1 MIHVLGGYRLL
12 IERRIEAPSAWARLL
27 PLLSMGLA
35 LLVGGLFLAA
45 AGVEPLSAYRHILRA
60 SFGDGYALSDTL
72 VRATPLLLCALGAA
86 IAFSARLWNIG
97 GEGQLLV
104 GAWAATGIALFVLPA
119 ATPRP
124 LMLTAMA
131 LAAMLAAAGWAGLC
145 ALLRIYVGVSELLS
159 SLLLNYIALLGL
171 RSFVFGAW
179 SEGGFALTPQLPR
192 SAWLPRL
199 ADAATRFPTLS
210 GVTVHLGFVLGV
222 IAALLLS
229 LFLSRSRFGHR
240 LRVLGNNP
248 RAAQAAGLPV
258 SRDIVWALLLSGA
271 LAGLAG
277 MCEVSGVVH
286 RLSDRFSPGYGFT
299 ALIVAWLA
307 RLQPLAIAVVAIL
320 FGGLVVGGQELQ
332 PAGIPQMLQGIL
344 LFVVLASE
352 SLFAYR
358 LRLLPP
364 LAADRDP
371 QPATGTGP

>member
-1 MIHVLGGYRLL
+1 MIHVPGGYRLL
-12 IERRIEAPSAWARLL
+12 IERRIEESPAWARWL
-27 PLLSMGLA
+27 PVVSLGLA
-35 LLVGGLFLAA
+35 LLVGALFLAV
-45 AGVEPLSAYRHILRA
+45 AGVDPLTAYGHILRA

-119 ATPRP
+119 STPRP
-124 LMLTAMA
+124 LLLAAMA

-145 ALLRIYVGVSELLS
+145 ALLRVYVGVSELLS
-159 SLLLNYIALLGL
+159 SLLLNYVALLGL
-171 RSFVFGAW
+171 RRYVFGPW

-192 SAWLPRL
+192 NGWLPRL
-199 ADAATRFPTLS
+199 ADSAARFPSLS
-210 GVTVHLGFVLGV
+210 GVTVHLGFVFGV
-222 IAALLLS
+222 VAALLLA
-229 LFLSRSRFGHR
+229 LLLGRSRFGHR

-248 RAAQAAGLPV
+248 RAARAVGLPV
-258 SRDIVWALLLSGA
+258 STDILVALLLSGA

-277 MCEVSGVVH
+277 MCEVAGVVH

-307 RLQPLAIAVVAIL
+307 RLQPLAIVLAAVL
-320 FGGLVVGGQELQ
+320 FGGLLVGGQELQ

-344 LFVVLASE
+344 LIVVLASE
-352 SLFAYR
+352 SLLAYR

-364 LAADRDP
+364 ERAGSGTDA
-371 QPATGTGP
+371 ATGAQP